1 MDISTYG
8 GLCALQSR
16 VLSFDQDGTTYS
28 SIASAPSTGT
38 PLDEMGEFGNTLG
51 AILAGAFIA
60 VL

>member
-16 VLSFDQDGTTYS
+16 VLSFDQDGTTYCFCS
-28 SIASAPSTGT
+28 LNRD